1 MAAAHQHHG
10 EQRSSEACDTKYAVH
25 GSERGS
31 LKTLSLASE
40 VKSRKGDSPFFP
52 KREKGSVPFSQPIAA
67 RPPFMSANTR
77 GSRRATNK
85 PALTPT
91 TTVTT
96 TLVA

>member
-1 MAAAHQHHG
+1 MASAHQRHG
-10 EQRSSEACDTKYAVH
+10 EQRSSETCNAKCAVH
-25 GSERGS
+25 ERERGG

-40 VKSRKGDSPFFP
+40 VKPQKRGQAPFF
-52 KREKGSVPFSQPIAA
+52 QPIAA

-77 GSRRATNK
+77 GNRRATNS
-85 PALTPT
+85 PAPTPM